1 MICGLLVD
9 DEESNLEPIF
19 IDPNHR
25 GRSIG
30 AGLAETAISESRRL
44 GFKHINVQP
53 VASNLEAIRFFR
65 REGFRILGHLELAI
79 QLS

>member
-1 MICGLLVD
+1 VVK
-9 DEESNLEPIF
+9 SHLEP
-19 IDPNHR
+19 
-25 GRSIG
+25 
-30 AGLAETAISESRRL
+30 L

-65 REGFRILGHLELAI
+65 HEGFRILGHLELAI